1 MKSSDG
7 LKSPDAAPEQDARET
22 CSRLLSR
29 RPRSKAELRERLQT
43 GGFEASL
50 IEEVLGGLE
59 EAGLVDDEDF
69 ARSWIA
75 SRKAAGG
82 AGRRK
87 LRWELGRKGIARD
100 LAEQVLEEELDE
112 ETELRAA
119 ADLARKRLR
128 AGTAD
133 AREMSRLRRYLLA
146 RGFGFETVDSVVETV
161 ARQKGDEP

>member
-1 MKSSDG
+1 MKSSDD
-7 LKSPDAAPEQDARET
+7 LKSADAAPEQQARET
-22 CSRLLSR
+22 CLRLLSR
-29 RPRSKAELRERLQT
+29 RPRSKAELRERLRT
-43 GGFEASL
+43 GGFEGRL
-50 IEEVLGGLE
+50 IEEVLAGLE
-59 EAGLVDDEDF
+59 QAGLVDDEDF

-82 AGRRK
+82 TGRRK
-87 LRWELGRKGIARD
+87 LRWELGRKGVARE
-100 LAEQVLEEELDE
+100 LAERVLAEELDE

-133 AREMSRLRRYLLA
+133 PRELSRLRRYLLA
-146 RGFGFETVDSVVETV
+146 RGFGFETVDSAVEAA